1 MDITSYLFM
10 TRFKIW
16 HLLSFFWVVLFYI
29 LISILTLY
37 WRAFSDIGLKISLIN
52 CLLYF
57 CVFLFDLFV
66 WSSLLWLHVIFLLAH
81 VNLLMFQGSFL
92 VKVKGPEGWSW
103 DPEQVGH
110 YFMISYSFEF
120 ATLFSCWFF
129 VMSCVSHIELFYDR
143 FPLLSIRMVAMPMK
157 I

>member
-1 MDITSYLFM
+1 MSGSVLHFDFDSDI
-10 TRFKIW
+10 
-16 HLLSFFWVVLFYI
+16 I
-29 LISILTLY
+29 LKGL
-37 WRAFSDIGLKISLIN
+37 SDIGLKISLIN

-120 ATLFSCWFF
+120 ATLFSC
-129 VMSCVSHIELFYDR
+129 
-143 FPLLSIRMVAMPMK
+143 
-157 I
+157 